1 MEKGTES
8 ESPTSSVEHRAS
20 RVLVVDDERSI
31 RLTLR
36 AILQDAGYEVDVA
49 EDADQARA
57 LLANGRWDVV
67 VSDIVL
73 PGESGVDM
81 LRSIHSAAPDVQV
94 IMMTGDPTV
103 ETAAEAVRAGA
114 RDYLTKPVSKNA
126 ILRSVATSMKMKQLE
141 DEKRRLQAENRKYQD
156 NLEKLVAERTQALQ
170 DSNQRLE
177 AALVEVRQSQ
187 EEIVKQ
193 ERLSALGQ
201 MVSGIAHDFNNALM
215 PIVGLSSYFLTT
227 PDALNNPDQL
237 RADLEAIRRS
247 AAAAAEVVRR
257 LREFYRPEDA
267 LGTTNVNPGKLVDQV
282 VLLTEPAWKV
292 QAQAEG
298 RDIRIVNDI
307 GDLPPIPANEPRL
320 REALINLVLNAVDA
334 MPKGGVIRLSAEC
347 AAETLILRI
356 GDTGVGMPDDVRKRC
371 FEPFFTTKGK
381 RGSGLGLA
389 MVYGIVSRH
398 GGQVTVESEKDKGT
412 TFIIRLPLVQREL
425 QPPAS
430 GPVLPDGV
438 PSPSNPGALLHGD
451 GGQTHSPVEAARPDP
466 VLNVL
471 VVDDEEWARV
481 LIKRFLGLKGHTV
494 LTVASGNEAI
504 EAFRR
509 APTDLVI
516 TDRAIPD
523 MGGDQIAAEIKR
535 ISPTTPIIMLTGF
548 GDIMDA
554 RREKPDGVDCLLGKP
569 VTPDQLQE
577 AVIRTMR
584 KHEANGNLGMEHQK
598 GVNNDPRH
606 GQ

>member
-1 MEKGTES
+1 
-8 ESPTSSVEHRAS
+8 
-20 RVLVVDDERSI
+20 
-31 RLTLR
+31 
-36 AILQDAGYEVDVA
+36 
-49 EDADQARA
+49 
-57 LLANGRWDVV
+57 
-67 VSDIVL
+67 
-73 PGESGVDM
+73 
-81 LRSIHSAAPDVQV
+81 
-94 IMMTGDPTV
+94 
-103 ETAAEAVRAGA
+103 
-114 RDYLTKPVSKNA
+114 
-126 ILRSVATSMKMKQLE
+126 
-141 DEKRRLQAENRKYQD
+141 
-156 NLEKLVAERTQALQ
+156 
-170 DSNQRLE
+170 
-177 AALVEVRQSQ
+177 
-187 EEIVKQ
+187 
-193 ERLSALGQ
+193 
-201 MVSGIAHDFNNALM
+201 
-215 PIVGLSSYFLTT
+215 
-227 PDALNNPDQL
+227 
-237 RADLEAIRRS
+237 
-247 AAAAAEVVRR
+247 
-257 LREFYRPEDA
+257 

-307 GDLPPIPANEPRL
+307 GDLPPIPVNEPRL

-347 AAETLILRI
+347 AAETVTLRI

-398 GGQVTVESEKDKGT
+398 GGQITVESEKDKGT
-412 TFIIRLPLVQREL
+412 TFIIRLPLVQREV
-425 QPPAS
+425 QSPAS
-430 GPVLPDGV
+430 GPVLPDGA
-438 PSPSNPGALLHGD
+438 PSPTQPGALQHGD
-451 GGQTHSPVEAARPDP
+451 GGQPHSPVEAARPDP

-494 LTVASGNEAI
+494 LAVASGNEAI

-554 RREKPDGVDCLLGKP
+554 RREKPAGVDCLLGKP

-584 KHEANGNLGMEHQK
+584 KHESDRNRGMERQE
-598 GVNNDPRH
+598 GVNNDPRR